1 MKPQYDPETKDT
13 ARELELVKGTISDLV
28 LTFFT
33 YGRREDEELTPE
45 VLERLLESGEL
56 NGEDIVRM
64 FTEAVDGWFE

>member
-1 MKPQYDPETKDT
+1 MKPQYDPKTKDT
-13 ARELELVKGTISDLV
+13 ARELELVKATISDLV

-45 VLERLLESGEL
+45 VLERLLDSGALGRDRIVEL
-56 NGEDIVRM
+56 

>member
-1 MKPQYDPETKDT
+1 MKPQYDPKTKDT

-45 VLERLLESGEL
+45 VLERLLDSGALDYDDVVEL
-56 NGEDIVRM
+56 
-64 FTEAVDGWFE
+64 FTDAVAGWFE